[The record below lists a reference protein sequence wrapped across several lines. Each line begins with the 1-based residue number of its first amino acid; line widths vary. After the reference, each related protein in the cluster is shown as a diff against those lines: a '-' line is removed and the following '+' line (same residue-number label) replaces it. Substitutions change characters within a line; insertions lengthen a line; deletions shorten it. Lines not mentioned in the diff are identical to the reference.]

1 LTAQC
6 EDLLDSSGVDVGDQF
21 TVDEVVTRLGTV
33 DPASF
38 FHGAFVAHLHVLG
51 ELLAKELGEGAE
63 DVVEH
68 ATRGR

>member
-21 TVDEVVTRLGTV
+21 TVDEVVTGLGSI

-38 FHGAFVAHLHVLG
+38 LHGPFVAHLHVLG
-51 ELLAKELGEGAE
+51 ELLAKELGEGAQ
-63 DVVEH
+63 DVVKH
-68 ATRGR
+68 STRR